1 MYINL
6 FLSHNT
12 VEIHYKNGEKGRDE
26 LGILNGNPKDEPL
39 HYGEVLGSW
48 AFVGANN
55 GLISGY
61 EAFVNHAGD
70 EELIELL
77 KEAIKTMK
85 SENKQL
91 ENILKENG
99 IALPPS
105 LPERPKAKAEDIPV
119 GARFMDPEISGAISI
134 NVGQALVSCSQV
146 MGQCLREDLAMMFG
160 KFHADK
166 MLFGLK
172 LLRMNK
178 EKGWII
184 PPPLHTNSPNR

>member
-1 MYINL
+1 M
-6 FLSHNT
+6 
-12 VEIHYKNGEKGRDE
+12 KRRDNM
-26 LGILNGNPKDEPL
+26 GILNGNPKDEPL

-48 AFVGANN
+48 SFIGANN
-55 GLISGY
+55 GLISAY

-70 EELIELL
+70 GDLIELL
-77 KEAIKTMK
+77 EEAIKTMK
-85 SENKQL
+85 SENKML
-91 ENILKENG
+91 EKVLKENG

-105 LPERPKAKAEDIPV
+105 LPERPVAKAEDIPV

-134 NVGQALVSCSQV
+134 NVGQGLVSCSLV
-146 MGQCLREDLAMMFG
+146 LGQCLREDIAMMFG
-160 KFHADK
+160 KFHTDK

-184 PPPLHTNSPNR
+184 PPPLHKDSPSH